1 MKYAFSGP
9 RFAGLTLALL
19 FAYSGIFASQE
30 TQSMQSSKEIVLA
43 ASAQA
48 VELTD
53 KPVRVEL
60 VSEKSD
66 KNASLGQILES
77 LPASR
82 SVYLE
87 ITGLHAVEQP
97 GTLFHLYLDLP
108 EDVTPKP
115 DNAWHVGSINFY
127 NAVPGPD
134 APKDKPTLPVSI
146 DITGV
151 MRNLRSSQKLTSVNT
166 ITIAPTRPLEPGSK
180 PMIEHIAMV
189 VQ

>member
-30 TQSMQSSKEIVLA
+30 TQCMQSSKETVLA

-134 APKDKPTLPVSI
+134 APKDKPASPVSI

-151 MRNLRSSQKLTSVNT
+151 MRSLRSSQKLTSVNT
-166 ITIAPTRPLEPGSK
+166 ITIAPTRPLESGSK